1 MAITAID
8 QTADYMDLVH
18 MDTSPNYMVKTYI
31 PSGEMKY
38 RPIEPMGT
46 PYHAVDFYLPQE
58 DITFTIAKKP
68 VELTLEEDGALWK
81 ALRDS
86 TNSIA
91 KGRLIK

>member
-8 QTADYMDLVH
+8 QTADYIDLVH
-18 MDTSPNYMVKTYI
+18 MDTSPNFMVKAYT
-31 PSGEMKY
+31 PSGEIKY
-38 RPIEPMGT
+38 RTVEPMGA

-58 DITFTIAKKP
+58 DIKFTIAKKP
-68 VELTLEEDGALWK
+68 VELTREEDGALWK

-86 TNSIA
+86 TKPIA